1 MSVGNLGRPNTASL
15 PFRTGNPGTDFQI
28 ASHVH
33 FGSNVGFGPNCR
45 RVEIGYG
52 TTLGDD
58 VYIDVPELTIG
69 DYVKIHRGGLIY
81 GYEPCRIGHNCWIGQ
96 STIVD
101 SIGGTTIGNNV
112 GIGAQS
118 QLWSHI
124 KFGDT
129 LAGCRW
135 NSARPLVVDDDVWFV
150 GHCIVSPIHAHARSM
165 LLVGG
170 VVTQDMAEN
179 HVYAG
184 VPAKDLTDK
193 VGPQFGPVDHSEQLG
208 RFEAL
213 HREFLSAGGLSP
225 RDFTARVVD
234 DLSGHEST
242 PTETVF
248 CIRTRSYLPAR
259 SEPEFRF
266 MQFLLYDR
274 AKFVP
279 ARV

>member
-1 MSVGNLGRPNTASL
+1 VASRPFQSC
-15 PFRTGNPGTDFQI
+15 NPGTEFHI
-28 ASHVH
+28 ADRVQ
-33 FGSNVGFGPNCR
+33 FGHNVVFGPSCR
-45 RVEIGYG
+45 RVNIGFG
-52 TTLGDD
+52 SSLGDD
-58 VYIDVPELTIG
+58 IYVDVPELAIG
-69 DYVKIHRGGLIY
+69 DYVKIHRHSLIY

-96 STIVD
+96 STIID

-112 GIGAQS
+112 GVGAGS

-135 NSARPLVVDDDVWFV
+135 NSTKPLVVDDDVWFV

-170 VVTQDMAEN
+170 VTTQDMVEN

-184 VPAKDLTDK
+184 VPAKDITDK
-193 VGPQFGPVDHSEQLG
+193 VGPQFAAVVQEEQVG
-208 RFEAL
+208 RFESL
-213 HREFLSAGGLSP
+213 YREFLAANGLTP
-225 RDFTARVVD
+225 EDFKAVVVD
-234 DLSGHEST
+234 DLSGHKST
-242 PTETVF
+242 ATRTVF
-248 CIRTRSYLPAR
+248 SISDRSYIPAR

-279 ARV
+279 RLP